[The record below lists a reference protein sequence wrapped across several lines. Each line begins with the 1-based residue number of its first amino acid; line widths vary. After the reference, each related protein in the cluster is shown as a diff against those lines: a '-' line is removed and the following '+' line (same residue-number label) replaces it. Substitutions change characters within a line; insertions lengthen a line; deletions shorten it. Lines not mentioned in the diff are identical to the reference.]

1 MLNTALPSC
10 PCCCQRQNKIEYCGG
25 ADLIILTN
33 AFAKMNFSKMNFSTV
48 DKICSSRQVKEYM
61 NDSSLAGVCAHCG
74 CNYQLL
80 LQRCLLESIGPFT
93 STAQRERWGNLEK
106 KLTVPSISFP
116 TQGRWGTGVR
126 RMVKITVGTK

>member
-10 PCCCQRQNKIEYCGG
+10 PCCCQRQSKIEYCGG

-74 CNYQLL
+74 CNCQLL
-80 LQRCLLESIGPFT
+80 LQRCLLENIGPFT

-106 KLTVPSISFP
+106 KLTAPSISFP
-116 TQGRWGTGVR
+116 TQGRWGTGIR